1 GNGSGVMTT
10 EPMDVA
16 ALSAA
21 TKRILNGQYNGKP
34 IPQVL
39 MSLIHGMIR
48 ADLRLHE
55 ISTYLHTADV
65 TLARDLRTFYEG
77 DLSAEIEIAFEKA
90 KEWRNSF
97 TKACDQ
103 ARGIAAQGCRGG
115 QKESTALAVLFGLYD
130 LAEAR
135 GAFSF
140 TTSVRAIGEAAGV
153 GAISDSGRTTNQ
165 TAVFNG
171 LQTLTKHGLADVVIH
186 SATSLE
192 IGRTQIKLRAPAR
205 LLELLDSQPQNPL
218 TLLLWSPKIDSV
230 TSRERGEWV
239 IKISGTKSCTP
250 IGLHSTWRHVIWE
263 NAGLGMTAGR
273 LWHLALQEPSL
284 STRQLADR
292 LGISLQATKTQLSKL
307 ATEGLYDTANSR
319 PIELDQGGLDGVAV
333 RLGVDDRRATR
344 TAINDQNR
352 AEFVDFLRS
361 EPVADHRT
369 HRSWTPQASSLSSAQ
384 VGTEVWVSLLDC
396 VEHHQRGVLL
406 ADPGFGPF
414 DGPNDDL
421 TPVETFPPFAAQG
434 QFANLDDVPVT
445 VTVTDIAPAT
455 TAEVQ
460 AACGR
465 AVEARIARLKSD
477 VVEGAT
483 AATVMLGGTAASVE
497 VAA

>member
-1 GNGSGVMTT
+1 MTAG
-10 EPMDVA
+10 PVDA
-16 ALSAA
+16 ATLSAA
-21 TKRILNGQYNGKP
+21 TKRLLYGQYNGKH

-39 MSLIHGMIR
+39 MGLIHGTIR
-48 ADLRLHE
+48 AGLGLRE
-55 ISTYLHTADV
+55 ISAYLHTADV

-77 DLSAEIEIAFEKA
+77 DLSAEIETAFEKA

-292 LGISLQATKTQLSKL
+292 LGISLQATKKQLSKL

-421 TPVETFPPFAAQG
+421 TPVETFAPFAAQG